1 MTKIVKKS
9 FMERF
14 FSEIMEVTRYL
25 IGIRSKNDKKILRSE
40 MAADKAELNATI
52 AANKATADAQAA
64 SANRR
69 LTACENK
76 EAELEQRIGEDE
88 EVIGQALGALQKTL
102 DTEEDGTIRFEGTNY
117 LDDCTT
123 IKAALIKL
131 DEVIANNI

>member
-1 MTKIVKKS
+1 
-9 FMERF
+9 MERF

-69 LTACENK
+69 LTACENR

>member
-40 MAADKAELNATI
+40 MAADKAELNAAI

-76 EAELEQRIGEDE
+76 EAELEHRIGEDE

>member
-1 MTKIVKKS
+1 
-9 FMERF
+9 MERF

-25 IGIRSKNDKKILRSE
+25 IGIRSKNDKKVLRSE

-69 LTACENK
+69 LIACENK

-88 EVIGQALGALQKTL
+88 EVVGQALGALQKTL

>member
-1 MTKIVKKS
+1 
-9 FMERF
+9 MERF
-14 FSEIMEVTRYL
+14 FSEILEVTRYL

-40 MAADKAELNATI
+40 MAADKAELNTTI

>member
-1 MTKIVKKS
+1 
-9 FMERF
+9 MERF

-52 AANKATADAQAA
+52 VANKATADAQAA

-69 LTACENK
+69 LTACKNK
-76 EAELEQRIGEDE
+76 EAELEQRIGDDE

>member
-1 MTKIVKKS
+1 
-9 FMERF
+9 MERF

-76 EAELEQRIGEDE
+76 ESELEQRIGEDE

>member
-1 MTKIVKKS
+1 
-9 FMERF
+9 MERF
-14 FSEIMEVTRYL
+14 FSETMEVTRYL

-76 EAELEQRIGEDE
+76 EAALEQRIGEDE